1 VAEAQEAAKIPMCR
15 SAQLL
20 PYYEGAGL
28 SMGRDYVNVVIRN
41 RSATS
46 CRLRGLPRI
55 RQFDDHGKQISGG
68 ISGGCR
74 DVPSR
79 EPCGDLILNP
89 GQRAAF
95 ELNMSD
101 GGGLDNPICAKRLI
115 LDSPSGTKTWP
126 ALTIEGF
133 LSCADIEPQFE
144 ISADQEFT
152 QSSAALEYHTTSAVE
167 IDPYTR
173 ISDQFPRGV
182 PSGGWSL
189 SLNDSDFVQNH
200 GSGPYQRGYDPPFTL
215 ILLNQND
222 SLIVPAIATWCDGSV
237 TIELRGPDGKLLPR
251 TAPPCQAPRDAAD
264 EPIEAISLSSTHS
277 LALSL
282 YLYDLGYDLSRPG
295 EYKIKVRW
303 QLLRC
308 AIAADVEESCSVGTE
323 SAAGPVTV
331 ESNEV
336 AFIVRK

>member
-1 VAEAQEAAKIPMCR
+1 MKNRRGLARWTPILTLVVWICIAPRVAEAQEAAKIPMCR

-101 GGGLDNPICAKRLI
+101 GGGLDN
-115 LDSPSGTKTWP
+115 
-126 ALTIEGF
+126 
-133 LSCADIEPQFE
+133 
-144 ISADQEFT
+144 
-152 QSSAALEYHTTSAVE
+152 
-167 IDPYTR
+167 
-173 ISDQFPRGV
+173 
-182 PSGGWSL
+182 
-189 SLNDSDFVQNH
+189 
-200 GSGPYQRGYDPPFTL
+200 
-215 ILLNQND
+215 
-222 SLIVPAIATWCDGSV
+222 
-237 TIELRGPDGKLLPR
+237 
-251 TAPPCQAPRDAAD
+251 
-264 EPIEAISLSSTHS
+264 
-277 LALSL
+277 
-282 YLYDLGYDLSRPG
+282 
-295 EYKIKVRW
+295 
-303 QLLRC
+303 
-308 AIAADVEESCSVGTE
+308 
-323 SAAGPVTV
+323 
-331 ESNEV
+331 
-336 AFIVRK
+336 